1 MTEDDV
7 EMNAPPRPSAQKQ
20 YLLPLLN
27 AFEATLSS
35 LTLPT
40 ELRDEWSR
48 STADMKGK
56 AVQRPYKVAILG
68 RTGMWGLLHLQ
79 FCKNGRLIGTQA
91 GKSTLVN
98 ALLEQRVLSASASG
112 ACTAV
117 TTEISYRDVPT
128 IEAVVEFISREQW
141 AKDLG
146 RLIEDVTDTT
156 VDKEEEVTDTAFS
169 PAYQARQKIYGIYP
183 HLRNV
188 SEKSWKVEELL
199 NDPVVQDYL
208 GQTKIFAAQKDV
220 NFQKELEQ
228 FLASA
233 LAGSDTRVFWPL
245 VKIVKIM
252 GRFDV
257 LSTGITL
264 VDLPGHG
271 DVDNTRDTMAN
282 EYLKTADAICLVAGI
297 TRAKDDRDIHAYLQ
311 KHLSQTI
318 IDGRIQEKSILIAL
332 TSADACCRFPDPI
345 GGNEITLKPTKQAIV
360 DDLNQDALALTQ
372 ELNALREKREKK
384 EKSRAKKNASAAL
397 EKIREQMTALSQKRT
412 IKTKEINRL
421 RAVCV
426 SSSNH
431 YRLPPA
437 SPPLDADTKLTQDKY
452 AQLYRDLSRLT
463 ADTPVPPIPIF
474 CVGSRDFMRLLQVDD
489 LDDPIIFRE
498 AGETGIPQLR
508 SYFES
513 HGERRN
519 LGEAIAVV
527 SHFCEFLSR
536 TSSTQFSVSPMG
548 NQATALT
555 VQNAINDL
563 EQRCGTRLNEMVAAI
578 ENVYDDLLVI
588 VDAAVS
594 DAEGKSPSIFQSH
607 EAKKWNQY
615 RAMMRQ
621 EGQYE
626 TGNLNADLTKDILP
640 LVQRDWNIAVNNL
653 TPLRIKDYAEEIQE
667 DLINTVKSV
676 SNDPSVRKSLGIE
689 TFMTSL
695 HVANM
700 DATKTAQRQGSRTW
714 EPLMKRLL
722 KPQYTKVSAEKG
734 NGMYKRM
741 KMNREFIQN
750 HRSQLYGQMNVDIR
764 NLFKESVANILHD
777 NRLAFKR
784 LCTQMRQTILGVKI
798 SPEFDAL
805 GQAEKS
811 IKEFA
816 DQHEDPAV
824 TLLDELKTRLQQI
837 PSS

>member
-1 MTEDDV
+1 MTTESSLTEMTEDDV
-7 EMNAPPRPSAQKQ
+7 EMNAPPRPSAQKAYE

-68 RTGMWGLLHLQ
+68 RTG
-79 FCKNGRLIGTQA
+79 A

-169 PAYQARQKIYGIYP
+169 PAYQARQKIYGVRA
-183 HLRNV
+183 LRNV

-220 NFQKELEQ
+220 NFQKE
-228 FLASA
+228 
-233 LAGSDTRVFWPL
+233 DTRVFWPL

-297 TRAKDDRDIHAYLQ
+297 TRAKDDRDIHAYLH

-412 IKTKEINRL
+412 IKTKEMNRL

-426 SSSNH
+426 SSSVFPCLIPSRLAALKSSQNH

-563 EQRCGTRLNEMVAAI
+563 EQVRGA
-578 ENVYDDLLVI
+578 LVLETI
-588 VDAAVS
+588 YAAVS
-594 DAEGKSPSIFQSH
+594 DVCVSVAPVARLTLRQAEGKSPSIFQSH

-615 RAMMRQ
+615 R
-621 EGQYE
+621 GKYE

-640 LVQRDWNIAVNNL
+640 LVQRNNL